1 MATITLTWDKAASG
15 GTPATYNIYRKQG
28 NHAEADVLSS
38 PDTGYPVEVNHNG
51 STTPQTFTDDGN
63 NANDSDY
70 VSGAGSPP
78 VSGTDYSYTV
88 TATNAGGTSN
98 PADNASNA
106 INITA

>member
-15 GTPATYNIYRKQG
+15 GTPATYSIYRKQG
-28 NHAEADVLSS
+28 NHVEATVLSS
-38 PDTGYPVEVNHNG
+38 ADTGYPVVVNHNG
-51 STTPQTFTDDGN
+51 ATSQNFTDDGD
-63 NANDSDY
+63 NANDSNY
-70 VSGAGSPP
+70 VSGNGSAP

-98 PADNASNA
+98 PADNAANA